1 MTPSMY
7 VVCSE
12 HICQGLR
19 GWAAGVGGRNGG
31 YWEHREDRGEET
43 RRFTEGVSYCVCVCV
58 YAPLLWQGSLIP
70 CVYCGRISLI
80 I

>member
-19 GWAAGVGGRNGG
+19 GWAAGVGGMEATGS
-31 YWEHREDRGEET
+31 T
-43 RRFTEGVSYCVCVCV
+43 RRTEERDREVHSESELLCVCVCV
-58 YAPLLWQGSLIP
+58 CTPAVVEKPNTLCLLWKN
-70 CVYCGRISLI
+70 
-80 I
+80 